1 MDGTNYG
8 LSGLAAYRAV
18 AGIDAQPKEFMKM
31 AMDAA
36 RTFLLQAETAIAAGD
51 RPAKAK
57 ALSSAAKVIE
67 FMLGL
72 SGTERGPLSG
82 RLAGV
87 YQYVLAAILK
97 GNAWDDREAVAAGR
111 LAVEQL
117 AAVWRKMFP
126 DAFVWDGTSDRAQL
140 TWREDN
146 A

>member
-1 MDGTNYG
+1 MEAANYG
-8 LSGLAAYRAV
+8 LSGPAAYRAV
-18 AGIDAQPKEFMKM
+18 AGIDAEPKEFMKM

-36 RTFLLQAETAIAAGD
+36 RIFLLEAETAIAAGD

-126 DAFVWDGTSDRAQL
+126 DAFVWDGINDRAQL
-140 TWREDN
+140 TGREDN

>member
-1 MDGTNYG
+1 MEAANYG
-8 LSGLAAYRAV
+8 LSGPAAYRAV
-18 AGIDAQPKEFMKM
+18 AGIDAEPKEFMKM

-36 RTFLLQAETAIAAGD
+36 RIFLLEAETAIAAGD

-126 DAFVWDGTSDRAQL
+126 DAFVWEGINDRAQL
-140 TWREDN
+140 TGREDN

>member
-1 MDGTNYG
+1 MDAANYG
-8 LSGLAAYRAV
+8 MSGLAAYRAV
-18 AGIDAQPKEFMKM
+18 AGIDAEPKEFMKM

-36 RTFLLQAETAIAAGD
+36 RIFLLQGETAIRAGD

-72 SGTERGPLSG
+72 SGTEQGPLSG

-87 YQYVLAAILK
+87 YKYVLAAILE
-97 GNAWDDREAVAAGR
+97 GNARDDIEALAAGR
-111 LAVEQL
+111 LTVEQL
-117 AAVWRKMFP
+117 AAIWRKMFP
-126 DAFVWDGTSDRAQL
+126 DVLVWDDLSGHVPL
-140 TWREDN
+140 TGREDD

>member
-1 MDGTNYG
+1 MDAANYG
-8 LSGLAAYRAV
+8 SSGLAAYRAV
-18 AGIDAQPKEFMKM
+18 AGIDAEPEEFMKM

-36 RTFLLQAETAIAAGD
+36 RIFLLQAETAIAAGD

-57 ALSSAAKVIE
+57 ALSSAAKVLE
-67 FMLGL
+67 FVLGL

-126 DAFVWDGTSDRAQL
+126 DAFVWDGINDRAQL
-140 TWREDN
+140 TGRENN

>member
-1 MDGTNYG
+1 MDAAHYG
-8 LSGLAAYRAV
+8 MSGLAAYRAV
-18 AGIDAQPKEFMKM
+18 AGIDAEPKEFMKM

-36 RTFLLQAETAIAAGD
+36 RIFLLQAETAIAAGD

-57 ALSSAAKVIE
+57 ALSAAAKVIE

-72 SGTERGPLSG
+72 SGAEQGPLSG

-97 GNAWDDREAVAAGR
+97 GNARDDTEAVAAGR
-111 LAVEQL
+111 FAVEQL

-126 DAFVWDGTSDRAQL
+126 DVVVWDGISDHVPL
-140 TWREDN
+140 TGRENN

>member
-1 MDGTNYG
+1 MDAANYG

-18 AGIDAQPKEFMKM
+18 AGIDAEPKELMKM

-36 RTFLLQAETAIAAGD
+36 RIFLLQAETAIAAGD

-57 ALSSAAKVIE
+57 ALNSAAKVIE

-72 SGTERGPLSG
+72 SGTARGPLSD

-97 GNAWDDREAVAAGR
+97 GNAWDDREAVTAGR

-117 AAVWRKMFP
+117 VGVWRKMFP
-126 DAFVWDGTSDRAQL
+126 DWVVWEGIGDHARLAG
-140 TWREDN
+140 RENN

>member
-1 MDGTNYG
+1 MDAANYG
-8 LSGLAAYRAV
+8 LSGPAAYRAV
-18 AGIDAQPKEFMKM
+18 AGIDAEPKEFMKM

-36 RTFLLQAETAIAAGD
+36 RIFLLQAEAAIAAGD

-57 ALSSAAKVIE
+57 ALSSAAKIIE

-72 SGTERGPLSG
+72 SGTERGPLSD
-82 RLAGV
+82 RLTQV

-111 LAVEQL
+111 LTVEQL
-117 AAVWRKMFP
+117 VVLWRKMFP
-126 DAFVWDGTSDRAQL
+126 DAVIYEGTGDRAAP
-140 TWREDN
+140 TGREKD

>member
-1 MDGTNYG
+1 MEAANYG
-8 LSGLAAYRAV
+8 LSGPAAYRAV
-18 AGIDAQPKEFMKM
+18 AGIDAEPKEFMKM

-36 RTFLLQAETAIAAGD
+36 RIFLLEAETAIAAGD

-97 GNAWDDREAVAAGR
+97 GNAWDDREAVAAGC

-126 DAFVWDGTSDRAQL
+126 DAFVWDGVNDRAQL
-140 TWREDN
+140 TGREDN

>member
-18 AGIDAQPKEFMKM
+18 AGIDAQPKEFLKM

-36 RTFLLQAETAIAAGD
+36 RIFLLQAEAAIAAGD

-72 SGTERGPLSG
+72 SGTERGPLSD

-87 YQYVLAAILK
+87 YQYVLAAILQ
-97 GNAWDDREAVAAGR
+97 GNAWDDGEAVTAGR
-111 LAVEQL
+111 FTVEQL
-117 AAVWRKMFP
+117 VGAWRKMFP
-126 DAFVWDGTSDRAQL
+126 DAVVWDDIGDHAPL
-140 TWREDN
+140 TGREDD

>member
-1 MDGTNYG
+1 METGKSE
-8 LSGLAAYRAV
+8 LSGLAAYRAIEGMG
-18 AGIDAQPKEFMKM
+18 AEPEEFMKM

-36 RTFLLQAETAIAAGD
+36 RALLLQAQSAMAAGD
-51 RPAKAK
+51 KPAKAK
-57 ALSSAAKVIE
+57 ALSSAAKIVE

-72 SGTERGPLSG
+72 SGAERGPLSD

-97 GNAWDDREAVAAGR
+97 GNAFDDAEAVTAAG

-117 AAVWRKMFP
+117 AVVWRKVFP
-126 DAFVWDGTSDRAQL
+126 DTRVWNTAQEHVAMSGRA
-140 TWREDN
+140 DD

>member
-18 AGIDAQPKEFMKM
+18 AGIDAEPREFMKM

-36 RTFLLQAETAIAAGD
+36 RVFLLQAETAIEAGE

-72 SGTERGPLSG
+72 SGTEHGPLSG

-87 YQYVLAAILK
+87 YEYILAAILR
-97 GNAWDDREAVAAGR
+97 GNAWDDTEAVAAGR

-126 DAFVWDGTSDRAQL
+126 DVVVWDGISDHVPL
-140 TWREDN
+140 TGRENN